1 MKFIEDV
8 SSNKRESIFS
18 EGVGDRIMLKLYS
31 EAEFGCKFKELLDK
45 DNWNS
50 KCPLEK
56 VEAFSVFRDF
66 ISKMANSQQNTICT

>member
-18 EGVGDRIMLKLYS
+18 EGVGIMLKLYS

-45 DNWNS
+45 DNWKTQS
-50 KCPLEK
+50 VRWKK

-66 ISKMANSQQNTICT
+66 ITKMANSQQNTICT